1 MENIVMSVATKR
13 GDKGQTSLIG
23 GGRVSKSDQRVEVY
37 GTIDELG
44 AQMGFVRAICE
55 DQEVGELIKSIQK
68 ELFLV
73 NSLIATVPDS
83 KRTLPE
89 VTTEMID
96 VLTAHVNRIEQ
107 LDGIIS
113 DWSLPGEHMAAAAL
127 DVARTICRRA
137 ERSLVRLMESD
148 ERVQLQAV
156 EVYINRLSDLL
167 WLLGRLLET
176 RAGINSLLRNDEQ
189 AANN

>member
-1 MENIVMSVATKR
+1 MSVATKR

-44 AQMGFVRAICE
+44 AQMGFARAICE
-55 DQEVGELIKSIQK
+55 DQEVRELIKSIQK

-73 NSLIATVPDS
+73 NSVIATVPDS

-96 VLTAHVNRIEQ
+96 VLTAQVNRIEQ
-107 LDGIIS
+107 LDGIIG
-113 DWSLPGEHMAAAAL
+113 DWSLPGEYMAAAAL

-156 EVYINRLSDLL
+156 EAYINRLSDLL

-189 AANN
+189 AGNN